1 MGSLA
6 VPGPK
11 TGSKGAP
18 RPPQER
24 RIPSFWDWFPS
35 FLKDELR
42 PYPGRSLL
50 ALRYVLAAT
59 LTMLVIVTFR
69 LPGAAVGGFYSLLL
83 PRDSPHATAKSAVAL
98 LAAFASS
105 FGLVVIGT
113 MLFIDYPL
121 THFLWV
127 IGSFFLGFAALSVMT
142 NYAAASAFTIMIVL
156 AVPAWDAPLP
166 TAAIVASNLWVA
178 GSVAVAI
185 AATLV
190 VESVSALFETTAQ
203 LDTGLEDRLSAVEQ
217 YLQQRCTGN
226 VSETCEE
233 KVQQLATV
241 GVSRLRALA
250 LKAGTKAGEVARQ
263 STAVSLVGRI
273 VDLAAT
279 LGPVEHFHADEIPRV
294 SALARQMKEIQDLL
308 KGNRGDA
315 VEASTLATE
324 DERPILLELER
335 TAELLRLTL
344 SQIEGHPVTADLE
357 QPADPPFLVPDA
369 LTNLDHLRFALRGCL
384 ALVICYVVMNAVA
397 WPGLSTS
404 LFTVVVTA
412 LSSIGSSRQKQLLRV
427 SGAMVG
433 GVILGMGSQVL
444 VLPMLDGI
452 GGFLIMFVSVTW
464 VAAWFITASPRISYF
479 GTQMALAFF
488 LIHLRGPYAQTNLAI
503 ARDNIMGILLGL
515 IVMWL
520 VFDSLGSKPAA
531 VVMRELF
538 AKNLKLMAQLAT
550 PWPNNQK
557 TDLRAMRALRDKISQ
572 NFSAVNSQAD
582 GVLFELG
589 RSRAASL
596 RTRNLLLS
604 WQPRM
609 RGIFLFQIALLQY
622 RAPVSPAE
630 LSQDVLTAQVRFDV
644 QVKFIFENMAEAFG
658 GVARSRNTASLSA
671 EFDGLKAAIDRTYGG
686 HPNPRAAAIVSLSS
700 HLANS
705 ATALQGEIQRFRKL
719 TCLNR

>member
-6 VPGPK
+6 VPSPK

-24 RIPSFWDWFPS
+24 HTPPFWDWFPS
-35 FLKDELR
+35 FLKNELR

-59 LTMLVIVTFR
+59 LTMLAIVTFQ

-98 LAAFASS
+98 LAAFATS

-121 THFLWV
+121 THFVWV
-127 IGSFFLGFAALSVMT
+127 VSSFFLGFAALTIMT
-142 NYAAASAFTIMIVL
+142 NYAAASAFSIMIVL

-166 TAAIVASNLWVA
+166 TAAIVVSNLWVA

-190 VESVSALFETTAQ
+190 VESVFALFETTGQ
-203 LDTGLEDRLSAVEQ
+203 LDSGLKDRLSAVEQ
-217 YLQQRCTGN
+217 YLQQRCAGE
-226 VSETCEE
+226 VSDRSE

-250 LKAGTKAGEVARQ
+250 LSARMKAGEIARQ

-279 LGPVEHFHADEIPRV
+279 LDQVERFDPQEIPRL
-294 SALARQMKEIQDLL
+294 SALARQMKEIQGLL
-308 KGNRGDA
+308 LSNRGDA
-315 VEASTLATE
+315 VEAAAPSNE

-335 TAELLRLTL
+335 TVELLRLTL
-344 SQIEGHPVTADLE
+344 SQIEGHTVTADLE
-357 QPADPPFLVPDA
+357 QPADPPFFVPDA
-369 LTNLDHLRFALRGCL
+369 LTNRDHLRFALRGCL
-384 ALVICYVVMNAVA
+384 ALVICYVVLNAVA
-397 WPGLSTS
+397 WPGLGTS

-427 SGAMVG
+427 SGAMIG
-433 GVILGMGSQVL
+433 GVLLGMGSQVL

-452 GGFLIMFVSVTW
+452 GGFLIMFVCVTS

-488 LIHLRGPYAQTNLAI
+488 LIHLRGPFAQTNLAI
-503 ARDNIMGILLGL
+503 ARDNIMGIFLGL
-515 IVMWL
+515 LVMWL

-538 AKNLKLMAQLAT
+538 VGNLKLMAQLAT
-550 PWPNNQK
+550 PWPDNQK
-557 TDLRAMRALRDKISQ
+557 TDLRRVRAARDKISQ

-582 GVLFELG
+582 GVLVELG
-589 RSRAASL
+589 RSHSASL
-596 RTRNLLLS
+596 RVRNLLLG
-604 WQPRM
+604 WQPQM
-609 RGIFLFQIALLQY
+609 RSIFLVQIALLQY
-622 RAPVSPAE
+622 RAPISPAE
-630 LSQDVLTAQVRFDV
+630 LSQEILIAQTRFDAQVKRILEDMARV
-644 QVKFIFENMAEAFG
+644 FEGRAC
-658 GVARSRNTASLSA
+658 SRNTASLSD
-671 EFDGLKAAIDRTYGG
+671 EFEGLKAAIDRTYGG
-686 HPNPRAAAIVSLSS
+686 RPAPRAVAIVSLSS
-700 HLANS
+700 HLTKS
-705 ATALQGEIQRFRKL
+705 AIALQGEVRRVQRL
-719 TCLNR
+719 TPLNR